1 MRVCVRVCVCACVSV
16 CVCVSPCARAR
27 ACVCAC
33 VRLGV
38 QTAAEAG
45 RLVEALSRTG
55 VPAVAEADPAPP
67 TLIAAAAPQRSAT
80 RPRRASSKDEY
91 ALMPLAKRTSRM
103 PPRSAFAPDLHPTP
117 WAAES
122 AVWQRYPSDNDVQ
135 TAGGG
140 AAAYVVIVEIAGS
153 QMFGHRVFGEAAA
166 RHSPQSPRL
175 AQRSTVQHSAA
186 QHNTAPHSTE
196 QHSIE
201 QHCAVLRCTLLFI
214 MVAHCAAMC
223 CGAPDTTP
231 HHIFASR
238 TASAHTVHSK
248 HIYYTAQCNAALCA
262 GRRPGNYYT
271 ILYRAI
277 PNTLRKAAKRKA
289 RDTQ

>member
-1 MRVCVRVCVCACVSV
+1 
-16 CVCVSPCARAR
+16 
-27 ACVCAC
+27 
-33 VRLGV
+33 LGV

-166 RHSPQSPRL
+166 RHSPQSPRF
-175 AQRSTVQHSAA
+175 AWRSTA
-186 QHNTAPHSTE
+186 QHGFRFRPP
-196 QHSIE
+196 
-201 QHCAVLRCTLLFI
+201 AVGC
-214 MVAHCAAMC
+214 
-223 CGAPDTTP
+223 
-231 HHIFASR
+231 
-238 TASAHTVHSK
+238 
-248 HIYYTAQCNAALCA
+248 
-262 GRRPGNYYT
+262 
-271 ILYRAI
+271 
-277 PNTLRKAAKRKA
+277 
-289 RDTQ
+289 